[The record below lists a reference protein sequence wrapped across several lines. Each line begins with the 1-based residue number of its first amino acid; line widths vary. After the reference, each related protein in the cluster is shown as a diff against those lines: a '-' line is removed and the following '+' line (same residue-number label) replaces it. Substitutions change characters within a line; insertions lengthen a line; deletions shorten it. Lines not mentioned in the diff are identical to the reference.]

1 MLNGIGMYC
10 CVVAVIIRIIKPVPM
25 FFLKLLLAI
34 YCLKVLV
41 YFVFVLNKKIYHSA
55 AGMVKSP
62 KHVFSVDIVLPM
74 YNEETVVVKT
84 IENLL
89 GIAYADFSIIVIDDG
104 STDQSF
110 EVVTR
115 HFGEHPR
122 VRIIHQPNA
131 GKSAALNRAM
141 NASDSDVILCID
153 ADTLVK
159 PNVIEKILPHFQDDK
174 VAAVSGSVKV
184 GNRVN
189 PLTDMQYFEYLTIQN
204 HERAIFESVN
214 GILVVPGAL
223 GAFRRTAVKAVGGF
237 TSEALAEDCDI
248 TLRMLCL
255 NYVIKNASEAMSF
268 TEAPDTAK
276 MFFKQR
282 VRWTVGLV
290 QGLLKHA
297 KRLSQ
302 QSNKAL
308 AYLVVPYT
316 WIYRVILP
324 FFIPLADY
332 VFVYCYFILGNH
344 DSLKY
349 YLACILI
356 EILSSLFILLQKG
369 ERVNPFRLI
378 LLQRFYRHLTFFTY
392 LHIFVKWLNG
402 NLYGWGKITRQGNVK
417 LD

>member
-1 MLNGIGMYC
+1 
-10 CVVAVIIRIIKPVPM
+10 M

-41 YFVFVLNKKIYHSA
+41 YFVFLIGRKLNKNWPGVGKEPHN
-55 AGMVKSP
+55 ML
-62 KHVFSVDIVLPM
+62 SVDIVLPM
-74 YNEETVVVKT
+74 YNEEKVVVNT
-84 IENLL
+84 IQNLL
-89 GIAYADFSIIVIDDG
+89 GITYPGFSIIVIDDG
-104 STDQSF
+104 STDQSYD
-110 EVVTR
+110 VAKK
-115 HFGEHPR
+115 HFGDHPR
-122 VRIIHQPNA
+122 VQIIHQQNS
-131 GKSAALNRAM
+131 GKSSALNRAM
-141 NASDSDVILCID
+141 NSSTSDIIICID

-159 PNVIEKILPHFQDDK
+159 PDVIDKILPYFQDEK
-174 VAAVSGSVKV
+174 VAAVSGYVKV

-189 PLTDMQYFEYLTIQN
+189 SLTHMQYIEYLTIQN
-204 HERAIFESVN
+204 HERVIFERVN

-223 GAFRRTAVKAVGGF
+223 GAFRRSAVNAVGGF

-248 TLRMLCL
+248 TLRMLCR
-255 NYVIKNASEAMSF
+255 NYVIRNASEAMSF

-297 KRLSQ
+297 KQLAG

-316 WIYRVILP
+316 WLYRVILP

-332 VFVYCYFILGNH
+332 VFIYCYFILGIH
-344 DSLKY
+344 ESLKY

-356 EILSSLFILLQKG
+356 EIISSLFILIRKG
-369 ERVNPFRLI
+369 ERINPLMLI
-378 LLQRFYRHLTFFTY
+378 FLQRFYRHMTFFTY
-392 LHIFVKWLNG
+392 LSIFVRWING
-402 NLYGWGKITRQGNVK
+402 NLYGWGKIPRQGNVK